1 MTDVNALCRQR
12 LFSKPYC
19 TFQLRQRPF
28 RYKASTKHK
37 VLSLTTEFSSVLQQS
52 LTAQV
57 AFRKPLADC
66 LDDAIKQ
73 VFQVKAKDEIK
84 IIDAGAGTG
93 LMAVELIKLGYTN
106 LHALDISQEMLN
118 EAKKKNLYKKII
130 CAPLNDQHIA
140 ELKQENSMLWFVV
153 VRYSKG
159 SSALQLS

>member
-12 LFSKPYC
+12 LFSKSYC

-37 VLSLTTEFSSVLQQS
+37 VLSLTTEFSSVLQQN

-118 EAKKKNLYKKII
+118 EAKKKTYT
-130 CAPLNDQHIA
+130 
-140 ELKQENSMLWFVV
+140 
-153 VRYSKG
+153 RT
-159 SSALQLS
+159 SSALL